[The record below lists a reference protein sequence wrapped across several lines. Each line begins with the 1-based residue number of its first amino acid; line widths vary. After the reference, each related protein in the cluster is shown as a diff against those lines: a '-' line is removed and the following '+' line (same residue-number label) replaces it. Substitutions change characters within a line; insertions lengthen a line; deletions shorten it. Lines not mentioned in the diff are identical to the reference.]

1 MTETRTTAPIG
12 RIRQLPLA
20 TLGIIAINVVVY
32 LLTRGDLQSAICDWY
47 GLIPSEFRVGS
58 MVTSA
63 FVHNGIA
70 HLTANM
76 ALLYIFGSAVER
88 AMGKLEYVLF
98 YIGAC
103 FAASALHIAIVF
115 ACLPAFYEGTAI
127 VGASGAVAGV
137 MGVYAVRFHHA
148 SFRLGE
154 IRVPPLILIAG
165 WLIVQMGL
173 GIHGLYAQ
181 SLQSLAIEPIGYWS
195 HLGGFAFGLV
205 VALLTNMALQG
216 QREHLLSQ
224 AACHEDDGNLLEAAQ
239 NYESLLKYDPDN
251 AFAHAELGRLW
262 AVLDEEE
269 QSLPYYHV
277 AIELY
282 LTQGKEQQAQ
292 TTADQLKQFRPKAEL
307 AGPTAFRLASY
318 LGETG
323 QPDRAIR
330 AFEKIVEQDGA
341 SREAQMS
348 LLKIGQLQLSALHD
362 PPSAV
367 NTLQTFLDRYP
378 DSEWRTFAEQ
388 ILAQAEEAACRGTT
402 KA

>member
-1 MTETRTTAPIG
+1 MTETRTTAPG
-12 RIRQLPLA
+12 PPFA

-32 LLTRGDLQSAICDWY
+32 LLTRGNPESAIGDYY
-47 GLIPSEFRVGS
+47 GLIPSQFRIGS
-58 MVTSA
+58 MLTSA

-115 ACLPAFYEGTAI
+115 ASLPAFYERTAI

-137 MGVYAVRFHHA
+137 MGVYAVRFHHK
-148 SFRLGE
+148 SFRFGE
-154 IRVPPLILIAG
+154 TRVPPLILIAA
-165 WLIVQMGL
+165 WLIVQIVL
-173 GIHGLYAQ
+173 GIRGLYAQ
-181 SLQSLAIEPIGYWS
+181 SPQGMAIEPIGYWS

-205 VALLTNMALQG
+205 VALFSNMALQG
-216 QREHLLSQ
+216 QREHLLSE
-224 AACHEDDGNLLEAAQ
+224 AARHYDQGNLLEAAR

-251 AFAHAELGRLW
+251 AFAHAQLGRLW
-262 AVLDEEE
+262 AILDEEE
-269 QSLPYYHV
+269 HSLPYYHV

-282 LTQGKEQQAQ
+282 LTQGKEHQAQ
-292 TTADQLKQFRPKAEL
+292 TTADQLKQFWPKAGL

-323 QPDRAIR
+323 EPDRAIR

-341 SREAQMS
+341 SQEAQMS
-348 LLKIGQLQLSALHD
+348 LLKIGQLQLTALHD
-362 PPSAV
+362 PPSAT
-367 NTLQTFLDRYP
+367 NTLRTFLDRYP
-378 DSEWRTFAEQ
+378 DSEWRSFAEQ
-388 ILAQAEEAACRGTT
+388 TLARAQQVPVRLEEA
-402 KA
+402 